1 LNSWHDLPS
10 IQPSCPNI
18 NTALT
23 TYYSL
28 KTNDGFAAGA
38 PSSVS
43 AKAKGGFE
51 PRCMYR
57 LLFAR
62 VQLHVFWKS
71 LICIR
76 PLDRLVDCRGPVGS
90 THAPLSH

>member
-1 LNSWHDLPS
+1 LLS

-28 KTNDGFAAGA
+28 KTNVGFAAGA
-38 PSSVS
+38 SSSVS

-51 PRCMYR
+51 PILQDAAHCT
-57 LLFAR
+57 
-62 VQLHVFWKS
+62 K
-71 LICIR
+71 
-76 PLDRLVDCRGPVGS
+76 VGFPKFS
-90 THAPLSH
+90 FDLGHSNAQPNRTKTMLQTTMREI